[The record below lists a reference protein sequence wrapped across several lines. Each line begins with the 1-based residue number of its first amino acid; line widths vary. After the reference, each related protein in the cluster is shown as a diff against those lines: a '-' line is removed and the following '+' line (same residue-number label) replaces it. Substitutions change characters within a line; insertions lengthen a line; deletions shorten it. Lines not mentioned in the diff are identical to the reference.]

1 VASASKTRGQLIAAI
16 GGGALIASLWL
27 PWYTFRLPSA
37 ALDYATNV
45 AHQYGAL
52 APLLQAGANML
63 RQLGPLHFTA
73 WQVLTTTPAILLV
86 CGALGGGLAA
96 LSFAGRAAGAER
108 LSGLAGLV
116 AAGLAG
122 YRIVVPPGAGDF
134 VHPTWGLYLALI
146 AGLVLL
152 AGSAVAQRD
161 IAEPQS
167 EVTLDLTP
175 PITPAWH
182 APRSVPPPGH

>member
-1 VASASKTRGQLIAAI
+1 VAGASKTRGQLIAAI
-16 GGGALIASLWL
+16 GGGALTASLWL

-134 VHPTWGLYLALI
+134 VAATWGVSLALV
-146 AGLVLL
+146 AGRALL
-152 AGSAVAQRD
+152 AGSAVPPRD
-161 IAEPQS
+161 TAEPQS
-167 EVTLDLTP
+167 EVTLDLAA
-175 PITPAWH
+175 PIPAAWQ